1 MRLRLLIIL
10 LLTFRLSFANDD
22 LKLYLN
28 KIVQDFTKDEDI
40 KVAITIKSLNKDKL
54 YFEYNSHESFIP
66 ASNQKIITTITAL
79 INLTPDYRFKTIV
92 ATDGNIKDDILNG
105 NLYLIGGGD
114 PTLSDKDIEFIVK
127 NIKELG
133 IKQIKGNIVGD
144 KSFFSE
150 EKVSQGWPERD
161 LNYCY
166 TAPFSGL
173 SLNENCFSL
182 KVNSN
187 KNKVFISIN
196 PKNNYYKIVNNLKI
210 SNKKNE
216 IFVKVH
222 EKELIVKGYIKP
234 FVKEEFS
241 LPVEHPSFFATSVFY
256 TTLLKNGVKI
266 SGDYFV
272 GKSPKNV
279 KVLYIHQS
287 EPLREIIK
295 KANKDSDNFYAEQI
309 FRTLGRE
316 ILKEGSTAASSKVV
330 LETLRKIGI
339 DPESIKIYDG
349 SGLSKYNRLTAESL
363 VKLLM
368 YSYKT
373 PYFYD
378 IYDSLAISGK
388 DGTLKRRL
396 NNEILKGKVVAKTG
410 FIKGVKNLTGFATTI
425 NGDVFVFSIL
435 TNDLKSTKVA
445 NSLQEEICKFLVT
458 YPQNLALKEH
468 LEGF

>member
-1 MRLRLLIIL
+1 MRLRLLLIL
-10 LLTFRLSFANDD
+10 LFVFRLSFADDD

-28 KIVQDFTKDEDI
+28 KIVEDLIKNEDI
-40 KVAITIKSLNKDKL
+40 KVAITVQSLNKDRL
-54 YFEYNSHESFIP
+54 YYQYNSNEPFIP

-79 INLTPDYRFKTIV
+79 INLTPDYRFKTII
-92 ATDGNIKDDILNG
+92 ATDGNIKDGILNG

-114 PTLSDKDIEFIVK
+114 PTLSDKDIEVVVK

-133 IKQIKGNIVGD
+133 IKQIKGNVVGD

-150 EKVSQGWPERD
+150 EGVGEGWPEKD

-173 SLNENCFSL
+173 SLNENCFIL

-187 KNKVFISIN
+187 KKNVFTSIN
-196 PKNNYYKIVNNLKI
+196 PKNNYYKIENNLKI
-210 SNKKNE
+210 SNKKSE
-216 IFVKVH
+216 VFVKVNG
-222 EKELIVKGYIKP
+222 KEVIVEGYIKP
-234 FVKEEFS
+234 FVEKEFS
-241 LPVEHPSFFATSVFY
+241 LPVEHPSFFTTSVFY
-256 TTLLKNGVKI
+256 TTLLKNGIKI
-266 SGDYFV
+266 SGDYFA
-272 GKSPKNV
+272 GKLLKNV
-279 KVLYIHQS
+279 KVLYVYQS

-316 ILKEGSTAASSKVV
+316 MFGEGSTLASSKVV
-330 LETLRKIGI
+330 LETLRKIEI
-339 DPESIKIYDG
+339 NTENIKIYDG
-349 SGLSKYNRLTAESL
+349 SGLSKYNQVTAESL
-363 VKLLM
+363 VKLLT
-368 YSYKT
+368 YTFKT

-378 IYDSLAISGK
+378 IYGSLSISGK

-396 NNEILKGKVVAKTG
+396 NDEILKGKVVAKTG

-445 NSLQEEICKFLVT
+445 NTLQEEICKFLVT
-458 YPQNLALKEH
+458 YPQRLALKEH
-468 LEGF
+468 LKRF